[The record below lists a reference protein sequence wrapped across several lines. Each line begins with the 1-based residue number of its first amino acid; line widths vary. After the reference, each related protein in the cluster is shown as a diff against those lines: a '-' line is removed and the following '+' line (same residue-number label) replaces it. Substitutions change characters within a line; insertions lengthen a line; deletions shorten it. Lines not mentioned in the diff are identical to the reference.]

1 MPHLPSQVVLTG
13 SPAQS
18 PLSSSV
24 LISGLQVSSNVLG
37 LTGTGV
43 CRVQPGGPAQEMTQQ
58 MRLLLGLQQD
68 ILWPGTPGVAGLPH
82 VPNCFH
88 IRLAL
93 GASISFQGCSAQ
105 PGPLGG
111 EQENKGRAPPQPR
124 PARALLAQTYNSHA
138 TDGPLGNRQSS
149 GSYGS
154 FQTPF
159 L

>member
-1 MPHLPSQVVLTG
+1 M
-13 SPAQS
+13 
-18 PLSSSV
+18 

-43 CRVQPGGPAQEMTQQ
+43 CRVQPGGPAQDDTTDEAASGPATGYPLA
-58 MRLLLGLQQD
+58 RY
-68 ILWPGTPGVAGLPH
+68 TPGVAGLPH

-111 EQENKGRAPPQPR
+111 EQENKVGPPPQPR
-124 PARALLAQTYNSHA
+124 PARALLLLRTILMQLMVPLEIDSHQA
-138 TDGPLGNRQSS
+138 LMDLSNPLFSLMVPPLGR
-149 GSYGS
+149 Y
-154 FQTPF
+154 
-159 L
+159 